1 MLRPEPVARRP
12 QRLLYAMEGHV
23 GADAGVSE
31 MQRAGI
37 GAVMHARVAR
47 REMVSSGDAGT
58 GISEMDGDEKM
69 VSRWRYKCP
78 YYGTARN
85 ASAPAAH
92 TTQSVSTSL
101 PVDAVYFPAA
111 HGCLSEPT
119 GQKKPAGQI

>member
-1 MLRPEPVARRP
+1 MSVQMQVQARCSA
-12 QRLLYAMEGHV
+12 QGHV
-23 GADAGVSE
+23 SLGETWPHDE
-31 MQRAGI
+31 
-37 GAVMHARVAR
+37 
-47 REMVSSGDAGT
+47 GT

-92 TTQSVSTSL
+92 ATQSVSASL

-111 HGCLSEPT
+111 HGCLSEAT